1 MKISADMPVDA
12 VLNKLGALN
21 ATDYEAQVMREVLAR
36 EFAGRDLE
44 SLSEPEWLRA
54 YGEMNALKT
63 TGSHTTPGSG

>member
-1 MKISADMPVDA
+1 MPLDP
-12 VLNKLGALN
+12 VLQKLGALN

-36 EFAGRDLE
+36 SFAGRDLD
-44 SLSEPEWLRA
+44 SLSETEWLGA